1 LRANYALS
9 QTVSD
14 TLSFYGQ
21 VQGQVANKN
30 LDSSERFFL
39 GGPLGVRAYPGSEGG
54 GTQGAMVNL
63 EIRQRLPEGF
73 QVIAFYDHGRV
84 QVEKTSTATTSEAP
98 NTYSLRGSGLGV
110 IWNGPQKMV
119 IKALWSRRLG
129 SNPNPASTGM
139 DQDGT
144 RKMDRFWLSASLSF

>member
-1 LRANYALS
+1 
-9 QTVSD
+9 
-14 TLSFYGQ
+14 
-21 VQGQVANKN
+21 
-30 LDSSERFFL
+30 
-39 GGPLGVRAYPGSEGG
+39 
-54 GTQGAMVNL
+54 M
-63 EIRQRLPEGF
+63 
-73 QVIAFYDHGRV
+73 
-84 QVEKTSTATTSEAP
+84 EKTSTATTSNTP

-144 RKMDRFWLSASLSF
+144 LKMDRFWLSASLSF